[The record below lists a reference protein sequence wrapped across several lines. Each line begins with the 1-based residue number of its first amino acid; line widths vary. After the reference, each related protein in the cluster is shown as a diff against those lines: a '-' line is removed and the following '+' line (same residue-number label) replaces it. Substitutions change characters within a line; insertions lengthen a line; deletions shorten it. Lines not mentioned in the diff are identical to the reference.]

1 LADPNNN
8 FTIYAPTDAAFIAAG
23 FPNVAVSAP
32 AATLQAVLLN
42 HAVGTGK
49 FTSEQ
54 TALTAMTAGGGTLT
68 YSAFANGTLQ

>member
-1 LADPNNN
+1 MLL
-8 FTIYAPTDAAFIAAG
+8 AAFIAAG
-23 FPNVAVSAP
+23 FPNVAAVSAAP
-32 AATLQAVLLN
+32 ATLQAVLLN

-68 YSAFANGTLQ
+68 YNLQTEHLQ

>member
-1 LADPNNN
+1 MLLLPLLQ
-8 FTIYAPTDAAFIAAG
+8 G
-23 FPNVAVSAP
+23 FPNSSSICCSSSN
-32 AATLQAVLLN
+32 LQAVYLN

-68 YSAFANGTLQ
+68 YSAFATEHLQ